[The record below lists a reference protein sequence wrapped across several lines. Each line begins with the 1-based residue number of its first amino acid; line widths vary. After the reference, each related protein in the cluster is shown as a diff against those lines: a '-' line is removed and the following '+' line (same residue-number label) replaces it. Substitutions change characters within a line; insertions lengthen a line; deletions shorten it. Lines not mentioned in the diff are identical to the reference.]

1 MWQIVPF
8 YYLFLWPLLLLP
20 IYFRALGSF
29 VSSCPLIA
37 HFYVAPTKPPPCSSF
52 YRDLARAIAL
62 YPRPRK
68 KLSQWIPWV
77 SRCDCEVFRSC
88 RRDFDNAVSLH
99 EQPWWACCDRVERLQ
114 PFRMIT
120 NSDRDDFR
128 KAHNAIAIE
137 PAICARN
144 RDTLPRIARAIAMY
158 FREWDREA
166 HKKRPRCAVFCKLQL
181 RWIACEPRKWSHF
194 WGIKFGDLG
203 VGYTVW
209 AAFRDAAAE
218 RQLLPWSSLRR
229 LRWMGGT
236 VGIATGSS
244 DALSQQTQST
254 KTSN

>member
-1 MWQIVPF
+1 MANLHHAL
-8 YYLFLWPLLLLP
+8 LFTATLQERLLC
-20 IYFRALGSF
+20 I
-29 VSSCPLIA
+29 
-37 HFYVAPTKPPPCSSF
+37 
-52 YRDLARAIAL
+52 RDLAKSYRNEF
-62 YPRPRK
+62 RE
-68 KLSQWIPWV
+68 SQDV
-77 SRCDCEVFRSC
+77 TARDSANCRCDC
-88 RRDFDNAVSLH
+88 DNAVSSH

-114 PFRMIT
+114 RFREIT

-128 KAHNAIAIE
+128 KVHNAITIE
-137 PAICARN
+137 PVICARN
-144 RDTLPRIARAIAMY
+144 RDTLPRITRAIAMY

-166 HKKRPRCAVFCKLQL
+166 HKKRPRCAVFRKLRL